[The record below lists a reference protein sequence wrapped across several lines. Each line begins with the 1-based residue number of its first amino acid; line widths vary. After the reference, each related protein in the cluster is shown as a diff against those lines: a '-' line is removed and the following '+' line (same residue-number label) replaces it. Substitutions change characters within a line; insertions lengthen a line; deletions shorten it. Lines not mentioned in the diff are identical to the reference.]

1 MLREEEVAGIA
12 EGIEAALFHLTQ
24 DTNLRYKIKYRSL
37 LFNLRDPRNSVS
49 WGTCSGPSPPLGTP
63 RAESRFK
70 WVLPGRNGAFF
81 LPTPQDL
88 FLKVAHC
95 DVSPHDLVQMS
106 SIQLAPKELS
116 RWRDQEKKRVSCGDK
131 ITRGGGAC
139 VWVCVGPEM
148 EDGDRGSRTD
158 GQSGLRRSWRKQQ
171 AGGRESS
178 RTKVRKQATLVC
190 WCGVRLCGGG
200 RTSVRK
206 FLVLFFPSR
215 PQV

>member
-1 MLREEEVAGIA
+1 M
-12 EGIEAALFHLTQ
+12 
-24 DTNLRYKIKYRSL
+24 
-37 LFNLRDPRNSVS
+37 
-49 WGTCSGPSPPLGTP
+49 
-63 RAESRFK
+63 
-70 WVLPGRNGAFF
+70 LPGRDSAFF
-81 LPTPQDL
+81 LPTQDL

-116 RWRDQEKKRVSCGDK
+116 RWRDQEKKRVSWGDK
-131 ITRGGGAC
+131 SHEVGGAC

-148 EDGDRGSRTD
+148 EDDDRGSRTD

-206 FLVLFFPSR
+206 FLVLLLPIPTSGLKEGV
-215 PQV
+215 PQLHPPKANHPVPCPCPWTSPCVELLGAGKA